1 MRQVTPSESV
11 LAELGSYDPAGTM
24 TASQL
29 RRSRTAQ
36 RLVIEHGVTG
46 ALSRS
51 FDLREAAPLIVRA
64 ICEEL
69 GWTCGACWIEE
80 SQSDVL
86 LCAGSWGV
94 ADPGV
99 TSFLAATRSI
109 RQSATQGGL
118 VRRSWLSG
126 NPVWIRDVAAEAS
139 FQRASLAAQAGLH
152 SAFAFPIT
160 AAGRALGVVE
170 FFSHDFEEPDAELL
184 DCTRYIGSQIGQF
197 CLRAQAQAQLR
208 ESEKHY
214 ADTIELAAIGIAHVD
229 SDMRYVHA
237 NRALCEMLGY
247 SREELLGM
255 TVKQVSHPDDKSVA
269 DKVRAQLRAG
279 EIDSFQLE
287 KRYLRKDGA
296 IVWVQITISV
306 QRDSAGRPGNDISIV
321 QDITARKLAEFAVQ
335 RSEQRFKSLVE
346 LSSDWYWELDVE
358 LRYTELGGPGMGEAE
373 GWLRGRLAW
382 DLPGA
387 ESDAGWADLRARLER
402 REAFRDFEYAYVDRH
417 GQRRH
422 ISGSGEPLF
431 DADGRFCGYR
441 GVSREITARKR
452 AEERIQY
459 LATHDGLTGCRTA
472 RCSANC

>member
-11 LAELGSYDPAGTM
+11 LAELGAYDPASTM

-64 ICEEL
+64 VCEEL
-69 GWTCGACWIEE
+69 GWTCGACWMEE
-80 SQSDVL
+80 PRSDVL
-86 LCAGSWGV
+86 LCVGTWGV
-94 ADPGV
+94 ADPRV
-99 TSFLAATRSI
+99 AAFLEATHSI
-109 RQSATQGGL
+109 QQSATQGGL

-126 NPVWIRDVAAEAS
+126 DPVWMRDVAAEPS
-139 FQRASLAAQAGLH
+139 FRRAPLAARAGLH

-160 AAGRALGVVE
+160 AAGRVLGVVE
-170 FFSHDFEEPDAELL
+170 FYSHAVEEPDAELL

-229 SDMRYVHA
+229 GDMRYVHV
-237 NRALCEMLGY
+237 NRALCELLGY
-247 SREELLGM
+247 SREELLSM

-306 QRDSAGRPGNDISIV
+306 QRDSAGRPGNDISII
-321 QDITARKLAEFAVQ
+321 QDITARKQAELAVQ
-335 RSEQRFKSLVE
+335 RSERRFRSLVE
-346 LSSDWYWELDVE
+346 LSSDWYWELDAD
-358 LRYTELGGPGMGEAE
+358 LRFTAFGGRDMGDKYEQL
-373 GWLRGRLAW
+373 LRGRLAW
-382 DLPGA
+382 EIPGA
-387 ESDAGWADLRARLER
+387 DGDIGWADLRARLER
-402 REAFRDFEYAYVDRH
+402 REPFRD
-417 GQRRH
+417 
-422 ISGSGEPLF
+422 
-431 DADGRFCGYR
+431 
-441 GVSREITARKR
+441 
-452 AEERIQY
+452 
-459 LATHDGLTGCRTA
+459 
-472 RCSANC
+472 